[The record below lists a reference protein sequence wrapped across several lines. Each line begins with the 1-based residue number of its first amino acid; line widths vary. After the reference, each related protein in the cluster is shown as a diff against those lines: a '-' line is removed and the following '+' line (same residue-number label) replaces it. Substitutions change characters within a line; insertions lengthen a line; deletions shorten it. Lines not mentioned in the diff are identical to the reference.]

1 MKKFLTI
8 LIIGILI
15 GSSMIWLIPYVRNEI
30 LTLRFGDE
38 FTGFLSSDV
47 QYDIQYFKVLDYS
60 EDSARIYCVTYSSTG
75 EVLHLSKIGKTW
87 ELQKNGWET
96 IWSDTG
102 SADGFIWPYI
112 SHSTDG
118 LLIFILFWVSVV
130 TIVSILTGLRLHISG
145 KEHKKVQ

>member
-102 SADGFIWPYI
+102 SADG
-112 SHSTDG
+112 